1 MPEKISKKTI
11 CYVLSVF
18 TTGLILLIYI
28 TFNYRNFNIL
38 GFIYFGF
45 LILLSIFFEAPLIK
59 GGKVSVFSGISIVC
73 LFIYGP
79 TTASWVM
86 LTTLFNIREWLE
98 KTPWYKFMFNV
109 GQLLISIGLSG
120 IIYKSINPTRQIG
133 AIRIDSNHL
142 LAILLSSVTFFIAN
156 TLLTAGVI
164 GVSEKIN
171 FFNLWIYSYLWLIPF
186 HLILTALA
194 VLVAYLHQIYGSIT
208 LLLTIIPLILTQYVY
223 YLRIREKHA
232 LLQNII
238 NLVRVIEAKDK
249 YTAGHSMRVAEYA
262 EKVARKLRLSEFE
275 IESLK
280 NAAYLHDIG
289 KIRTDLSILRKP
301 KKLRLDEW
309 DQIKEHPTIGFEII
323 SDMAIPKSVGLAI
336 LYHHEKYDGSGYPGK
351 LKGDKIPLFARI
363 LCVVDSFD
371 AMVTT
376 REYKRTFTKQE
387 AAQELR
393 KEAGTHFDPK
403 IVNIFCK
410 ILEKEYNV
418 IEAYKPE
425 EITNEEE
432 ILKNVNINR
441 DRLENFKRE
450 TWKKI
455 ISLLKEKRK

>member
-1 MPEKISKKTI
+1 MSKKISRITLY
-11 CYVLSVF
+11 YVISTF
-18 TTGLILLIYI
+18 IAGLILLLYI
-28 TFNYRNFNIL
+28 TFKYKNFSIL
-38 GFIYFGF
+38 GFLYFGV
-45 LILLSIFFEAPLIK
+45 LILLADIFEAPLIK
-59 GGKVSVFSGISIVC
+59 GGKVSVLGGLELAC

-86 LTTLFNIREWLE
+86 LVTLFNIREWFE

-109 GQLLISIGLSG
+109 SQLLISIGLSG

-142 LAILLSSVTFFIAN
+142 LAILLSSVVFFIAN

-171 FFNLWIYSYLWLIPF
+171 FFSLWIYSYLWLIPF

-208 LLLTIIPLILTQYVY
+208 LLFTIIPLILTQYVY
-223 YLRIREKHA
+223 FLRIREKQA
-232 LLQNII
+232 LLQNVI

-275 IESLK
+275 IELLK

-289 KIRTDLSILRKP
+289 KIRTDLSILKKP

-309 DQIKEHPTIGFEII
+309 DQIKEHPTIGYEIV
-323 SDMAIPKSVGLAI
+323 SDIGLQKSVSLAI

-351 LKGDKIPLFARI
+351 LKKDKIPLFARI

-376 REYKRTFTKQE
+376 REYKRTFTMEK

-410 ILEKEYNV
+410 ISEKEYNV
-418 IEAYKPE
+418 IGAYKPE

-432 ILKNVNINR
+432 IIKNVNINR
-441 DRLENFKRE
+441 DRLENFKGE

-455 ISLLKEKRK
+455 ISLQKKKRK

>member
-1 MPEKISKKTI
+1 MPEKISKTTI
-11 CYVLSVF
+11 YYVISTF
-18 TTGLILLIYI
+18 IAGLFLLIYI
-28 TFNYRNFNIL
+28 TLNYRNFSISGVL
-38 GFIYFGF
+38 YFGF
-45 LILLSIFFEAPLIK
+45 LIVLSIFFEAPLIK
-59 GGKVSVFSGISIVC
+59 GGKVSILSGLSLTC
-73 LFIYGP
+73 LLIYGP

-98 KTPWYKFMFNV
+98 KTPWYKFMFNI

-142 LAILLSSVTFFIAN
+142 LAILLSSVVFFIAN

-164 GVSEKIN
+164 GVSEKNN
-171 FFNLWIYSYLWLIPF
+171 FFSLWIYSYLWLIPF

-194 VLVAYLHQIYGSIT
+194 VLVAYLHQTYGSVT

-223 YLRIREKHA
+223 FLRIKEKQA
-232 LLQNII
+232 LLQNVI

-275 IESLK
+275 VELLK

-289 KIRTDLSILRKP
+289 KIRTDLSILKKP
-301 KKLRLDEW
+301 KKLKLDEW
-309 DQIKEHPTIGFEII
+309 NQIKEHPTIGFEII

-351 LKGDKIPLFARI
+351 LEKDKIPLFARI
-363 LCVVDSFD
+363 LCVADSFD

-376 REYKRTFTKQE
+376 REYKRTFTMEE
-387 AAQELR
+387 AVQELR

-403 IVNIFCK
+403 IVNIFCR

-418 IEAYKPE
+418 IGTYKPE
-425 EITNEEE
+425 EVE
-432 ILKNVNINR
+432 IEKEIIKNVNIDR
-441 DRLENFKRE
+441 DMLENFKGE

-455 ISLLKEKRK
+455 ISLQKKKRK

>member
-1 MPEKISKKTI
+1 MPEKISKITI
-11 CYVLSVF
+11 YYVISTF
-18 TTGLILLIYI
+18 ITGLFLLIYI
-28 TFNYRNFNIL
+28 TLNYRNFSISGIL
-38 GFIYFGF
+38 YFGF
-45 LILLSIFFEAPLIK
+45 LIVLSIFFEAPLIK
-59 GGKVSVFSGISIVC
+59 GGKVSILSGLSLTC
-73 LFIYGP
+73 LLIYGP

-98 KTPWYKFMFNV
+98 KTPWYKFMFNI

-142 LAILLSSVTFFIAN
+142 LTILLSSMVFFITN

-171 FFNLWIYSYLWLIPF
+171 FFSLWIYSYLWLIPF

-223 YLRIREKHA
+223 YLRIREKQA
-232 LLQNII
+232 FLQNVI

-275 IESLK
+275 IELLK

-289 KIRTDLSILRKP
+289 KIRTDLSILKKP

-351 LKGDKIPLFARI
+351 LEKDKIPLFARI

-376 REYKRTFTKQE
+376 REYKRTFTMEE

-410 ILEKEYNV
+410 ILEKEYNM
-418 IEAYKPE
+418 IEVYKPE
-425 EITNEEE
+425 EITAGEE
-432 ILKNVNINR
+432 IIKNVNINR
-441 DRLENFKRE
+441 DMLENFKGE

-455 ISLLKEKRK
+455 ISLRKKKRK

>member
-38 GFIYFGF
+38 GFLYFGF

-59 GGKVSVFSGISIVC
+59 GGKVSVFSGLSLAC
-73 LFIYGP
+73 LFIYGSS
-79 TTASWVM
+79 TASWIM
-86 LTTLFNIREWLE
+86 LATLLNIREWLE

-120 IIYKSINPTRQIG
+120 IIYESMNPTRQIG
-133 AIRIDSNHL
+133 VFKIDFNHL
-142 LAILLSSVTFFIAN
+142 LIILLSSLTFFIIN

-164 GVSEKIN
+164 AVSEKIS

-186 HLILTALA
+186 HLMLTALA
-194 VLVAYLHQIYGSIT
+194 VIVSYLYQIYGSIT
-208 LLLTIIPLILTQYVY
+208 LLLTMIPLILTQYVY
-223 YLRIREKHA
+223 FLRIREKQA
-232 LLQNII
+232 LLQNVI
-238 NLVRVIEAKDK
+238 NLVRVIETKDE
-249 YTAGHSMRVAEYA
+249 YTAGHSTRVADYA
-262 EKVARKLRLSEFE
+262 EKIARKIRLSEFE

-289 KIRTDLSILRKP
+289 KIRTDLSILKKP
-301 KKLRLDEW
+301 NKLKLDEW
-309 DQIKEHPTIGFEII
+309 DQIKEHPTVGYKIV
-323 SDMAIPKSVGLAI
+323 SDMALQKSVGLAI
-336 LYHHEKYDGSGYPGK
+336 LYHHEKYDGSGYPGELEK
-351 LKGDKIPLFARI
+351 DNIPLFARI

-376 REYKRTFTKQE
+376 REYKRTFTMEE

-418 IEAYKPE
+418 IGAYKPE
-425 EITNEEE
+425 EITAGEE
-432 ILKNVNINR
+432 IIKNVNINR
-441 DRLENFKRE
+441 DRLENFKGE
-450 TWKKI
+450 IWKKI
-455 ISLLKEKRK
+455 ISLQKKKRK

>member
-1 MPEKISKKTI
+1 MSKKISRITLY
-11 CYVLSVF
+11 YVISTF
-18 TTGLILLIYI
+18 IAGLILLLYI
-28 TFNYRNFNIL
+28 TFKYKNFSIL
-38 GFIYFGF
+38 GFLYFGV
-45 LILLSIFFEAPLIK
+45 LILLADIYEAPLNK
-59 GGKVSVFSGISIVC
+59 GKVSILSGLELAC

-86 LTTLFNIREWLE
+86 LVILLNIREWLE

-109 GQLLISIGLSG
+109 GQFLISIGLSG
-120 IIYKSINPTRQIG
+120 IIYKSINPTKQIG
-133 AIRIDSNHL
+133 VFKIDLNHL
-142 LAILLSSVTFFIAN
+142 LAILLSSVVFFIAN

-171 FFNLWIYSYLWLIPF
+171 FFNLWIYNYLWLIPF
-186 HLILTALA
+186 HFLLTALA
-194 VLVAYLHQIYGSIT
+194 VIVAYLHQIYGFVT
-208 LLLTIIPLILTQYVY
+208 LLLTTIPLMLTQYVY
-223 YLRIREKHA
+223 SLRAREKQA
-232 LLQNII
+232 LLQNVI

-275 IESLK
+275 IELLK

-289 KIRTDLSILRKP
+289 KIRTDLSILKKP

-351 LKGDKIPLFARI
+351 LEKDKIPLFARI

-376 REYKRTFTKQE
+376 REYKRTFTMEE

-418 IEAYKPE
+418 IEAYKSE
-425 EITNEEE
+425 EITAGEE
-432 ILKNVNINR
+432 IIKNVNINR
-441 DRLENFKRE
+441 DRLENFKGE

>member
-18 TTGLILLIYI
+18 TTGLILLLYI
-28 TFNYRNFNIL
+28 TLKCKKFSIFGVL
-38 GFIYFGF
+38 YFGF

-59 GGKVSVFSGISIVC
+59 GGKVSVLSGLSLAC
-73 LFIYGP
+73 LLIYGP
-79 TTASWVM
+79 STASWAM
-86 LTTLFNIREWLE
+86 LATLLDIREWFGR
-98 KTPWYKFMFNV
+98 TPWYKFIFNI
-109 GQLLISIGLSG
+109 GQSLLAIGLSG
-120 IIYKSINPTRQIG
+120 IIYQSLYLDIKLRINLNFLIIIFFSS
-133 AIRIDSNHL
+133 AIY
-142 LAILLSSVTFFIAN
+142 FFTN

-164 GVSEKIN
+164 AISGKIN

-186 HLILTALA
+186 HFMLTALA
-194 VLVAYLHQIYGSIT
+194 VVVAYIHQTYGTTS
-208 LLLTIIPLILTQYVY
+208 LLLTIIPLMLTQYIY
-223 YLRIREKHA
+223 SIRIREKQA
-232 LLQNII
+232 LLQNVI

-262 EKVARKLRLSEFE
+262 EKVARKLRISEFE
-275 IESLK
+275 VELLK

-289 KIRTDLSILRKP
+289 KIRTDLSILKKP
-301 KKLRLDEW
+301 KKLKLDEW
-309 DQIKEHPTIGFEII
+309 NQIKEHPTIGFEII

-351 LKGDKIPLFARI
+351 LEKDKIPLFARI

-376 REYKRTFTKQE
+376 REYKKTFTKQE

-418 IEAYKPE
+418 IEVYKPE
-425 EITNEEE
+425 EITAGEE
-432 ILKNVNINR
+432 IIKNVNINR
-441 DRLENFKRE
+441 DMLENFKGE

-455 ISLLKEKRK
+455 ISLQKKKRK

>member
-18 TTGLILLIYI
+18 TTGLILLLYI
-28 TFNYRNFNIL
+28 TLKCKKFSIFGVL
-38 GFIYFGF
+38 YFGF

-59 GGKVSVFSGISIVC
+59 GGKVSVLSGLSLAC
-73 LFIYGP
+73 LLIYGP
-79 TTASWVM
+79 STASWAM
-86 LTTLFNIREWLE
+86 LATLLDIREWFGR
-98 KTPWYKFMFNV
+98 TPWYKFIFNI
-109 GQLLISIGLSG
+109 GQSLLAIGLSG
-120 IIYKSINPTRQIG
+120 IIYQSLYLDIKLRINLNFLIIIFFSS
-133 AIRIDSNHL
+133 AIY
-142 LAILLSSVTFFIAN
+142 FFTN

-164 GVSEKIN
+164 AISGKIN

-186 HLILTALA
+186 HFMLTALA
-194 VLVAYLHQIYGSIT
+194 VVVAYIHQTYGTTS
-208 LLLTIIPLILTQYVY
+208 LLLTIIPLMLTQYIY
-223 YLRIREKHA
+223 SIRIREKQA
-232 LLQNII
+232 LLQNVI
-238 NLVRVIEAKDK
+238 NLVRVIEAKDE

-262 EKVARKLRLSEFE
+262 EKVARKLRISEFE
-275 IESLK
+275 VELLK

-289 KIRTDLSILRKP
+289 KIRTDLSILKKP
-301 KKLRLDEW
+301 KKLKLDEW
-309 DQIKEHPTIGFEII
+309 NQIKEHPTIGFEII

-351 LKGDKIPLFARI
+351 LEKDKIPLFARI

-376 REYKRTFTKQE
+376 REYKKTFTKQE

-418 IEAYKPE
+418 IEVYKPE
-425 EITNEEE
+425 EITAGEE
-432 ILKNVNINR
+432 IIKNVNINR
-441 DRLENFKRE
+441 DMLENFKGE

-455 ISLLKEKRK
+455 ISLRKKKRK